1 MVSPVR
7 SLAFVFAF
15 LISLALS
22 GVARAQEALRI
33 GYSDWP
39 GWHLW
44 DVAKEKGFFDKAGV
58 KVELVW
64 MDYMASMEAFSA
76 GKLDGVAMT
85 NGDAMVT
92 GAGGRKGTNILLN
105 DFSNGNDMIVVAPG
119 RGIETVKDLKGKKI
133 GLELNIV
140 DHLLLL
146 KALEMNGMSESDVT
160 LVNVSTPETPQ
171 TLASGDVDAI
181 GSYYPFSGQA
191 LTQVPGSKTIFT
203 SKDAP
208 GLIFDCLY
216 VGRES
221 LAARRGDWK
230 KVAEAWYM
238 AVDYLKDP
246 ATRDDAIKIM
256 AGRCGV
262 APAEYAP
269 FLDGTYHLSLDEA
282 AKAWQKSEALTSIY
296 GSTKVADAFNV
307 KHKVYESPQDI
318 DSYLDPSITMEL
330 AKAKGITVAADTK

>member
-1 MVSPVR
+1 MASMIR
-7 SLAFVFAF
+7 SLACIALTFVS
-15 LISLALS
+15 SLLVPGA
-22 GVARAQEALRI
+22 ARADEPLKL

-76 GKLDGVAMT
+76 GKLDANSMT

-92 GAGGRKGTNILLN
+92 GAGGKKGTCIIIN
-105 DFSNGNDMIVVAPG
+105 DYSDGNDMIVVAPG
-119 RGIETVKDLKGKKI
+119 KGIEKFTDLRGKKI
-133 GLELNIV
+133 ALELNIV

-146 KALEMNGMSESDVT
+146 KGLEMNGMKESDVT
-160 LVNVSTPETPQ
+160 IVNVSTPETPQ

-191 LTQVPGSKTIFT
+191 LKQVPGSKTIFT

-208 GLIFDCLY
+208 GLIYDCLY
-216 VGRES
+216 VSKES
-221 LAARRGDWK
+221 LAAKPEEWK
-230 KVAEAWYM
+230 KVTAAWYM

-246 ATRDDAIKIM
+246 ATKADAIKIM
-256 AGRCGV
+256 AARCGV
-262 APAEYAP
+262 PPEEYAP
-269 FLDGTYHLSLDEA
+269 FLDGTRHLTLTEVTKS
-282 AKAWQKSEALTSIY
+282 WQKGEGLNSIY
-296 GSTKVADAFNV
+296 GSTKVADAFNL
-307 KHKVYESPQDI
+307 KHKVYESPQEI
-318 DSYLDPSITMEL
+318 ELYLDPTITMEL
-330 AKAKGITVAADTK
+330 AKSKGIAMGK